1 MAVDAETALGKILEW
16 AWVALVGVLV
26 GCHRKVNGLEARQA
40 LLEQNLE
47 HLEQQRKEDR
57 DQREDSRGQLL
68 DTIELHNKVV
78 VAKLD
83 AVTERV
89 TAVEKLVK
97 NGH

>member
-1 MAVDAETALGKILEW
+1 MAVDPENVLARIFEW
-16 AWVALVGVLV
+16 AWVALAGVLV
-26 GCHRKVNGLEARQA
+26 GCHRKLTGLEARQA

-47 HLEQQRKEDR
+47 HLEQRRKEDR
-57 DQREDSRGQLL
+57 DLREDNRGQLME
-68 DTIELHNKVV
+68 TIELHNKVV